1 MISTNGA
8 LHTPL
13 APSGDGG
20 HDPVTGRFQPGNPG
34 GRGNPFAKRVAA
46 LRSALLDAVTPEDI
60 AAAVRALIDRAKAGD
75 VAAIR
80 ELLDRC
86 IGKPQETDLFERI
99 EALEASLQ
107 PHLRR

>member
-1 MISTNGA
+1 MLCEGNGF
-8 LHTPL
+8 T
-13 APSGDGG
+13 APTAQSGGG
-20 HDPVTGRFQPGNPG
+20 DRDPHSGRFLPGNPG

-46 LRSALLDAVTPEDI
+46 LRSALLDAVTPDDI
-60 AAAVRALIDRAKAGD
+60 AAAVRALIEKAKAGD

-99 EALEASLQ
+99 EALEASLE
-107 PHLRR
+107 PHPRR

>member
-1 MISTNGA
+1 MVSANGT
-8 LHTPL
+8 LDGPL

-60 AAAVRALIDRAKAGD
+60 ANAIRALIEKAKSGD
-75 VAAIR
+75 VAAVR

-86 IGKPQETDLFERI
+86 IGKPQETDLFERL

-107 PHLRR
+107 PHPRR

>member
-1 MISTNGA
+1 M
-8 LHTPL
+8 
-13 APSGDGG
+13 
-20 HDPVTGRFQPGNPG
+20 
-34 GRGNPFAKRVAA
+34 AA

-60 AAAVRALIDRAKAGD
+60 ADAVRALIERAKAGD

-107 PHLRR
+107 PHPRR